1 MLALVLS
8 TACFGS
14 RPAEP
19 PGPARAPQN
28 PDDII
33 NPLLPSP
40 VLPPRYAVADSEF
53 FMEHPLMVPVDGV
66 EPRRLPDTFYEKRDG
81 VRIHEAQD
89 IIAPRGTPVLAA
101 IDGKILRMSQ
111 NTLGGITL
119 YAIDSDDHYVFYY
132 AHLDHYSDIVTVGR
146 EVRQG
151 EVLGYVGT
159 SGNAPPKT
167 PHLHFQVMR
176 KAEGHRDWW
185 NGTPIDVR
193 PFMTMRGEKRD
204 EGK

>member
-1 MLALVLS
+1 M
-8 TACFGS
+8 
-14 RPAEP
+14 RE
-19 PGPARAPQN
+19 PQN
-28 PDDII
+28 PDDVI

-53 FMEHPLMVPVDGV
+53 FVDHPLMVPVDGI

-159 SGNAPPKT
+159 SGNAPPDT